1 MKFKFRK
8 FVMSKNGVVYVCNE
22 NFLPEWIFCRF
33 FSPMNEGMA
42 EVKTMVLKAMRCF
55 THCDV
60 STMLHCCSQLST
72 IPQLRFT

>member
-8 FVMSKNGVVYVCNE
+8 FVMCKNGVVYFAMKIF
-22 NFLPEWIFCRF
+22 FLNGFFVDF

>member
-8 FVMSKNGVVYVCNE
+8 FVMSKNGVVYVAMKIF
-22 NFLPEWIFCRF
+22 FLNGFFVDF

>member
-8 FVMSKNGVVYVCNE
+8 FVMSKNGVVYVAMKIF
-22 NFLPEWIFCRF
+22 FLNGFFVDF
-33 FSPMNEGMA
+33 FSLMNKGMA
-42 EVKTMVLKAMRCF
+42 EVKTMVLKAMRCL

-72 IPQLRFT
+72 IPQLRFA